1 MAEWRAASGDGAG
14 VREVARATT
23 SQASPSVWAFRVLSR
38 LLIACVLTSIPVHLA
53 LLVSD
58 SAVYRGWVYL
68 QLALLTASAWLLWRS
83 RTLDGRAVIALPLT
97 TIPAIHI
104 NATYLNYGNGP
115 QAWALPLALGL
126 CYVALYAVARAVT
139 TRRSGAS
146 TAGGDHR

>member
-1 MAEWRAASGDGAG
+1 MREVTRAA
-14 VREVARATT
+14 T
-23 SQASPSVWAFRVLSR
+23 SHASPGVLAFRLLSR
-38 LLIACVLTSIPVHLA
+38 LLAACVLTSIPVHLA

-83 RTLDGRAVIALPLT
+83 RRLDGRAVIALPLT

-104 NATYLNYGNGP
+104 NAAYLNYGNGP

-126 CYVALYAVARAVT
+126 CYVALYAVARAGK

-146 TAGGDHR
+146 PAGGDHR